1 MRDRKMRRLSALTCS
16 MVAVDTLFYSA
27 IGPLLP
33 LLASTH
39 ELSQAQLGLVSG
51 AFGAGAIAGALL
63 SAYLVGR
70 IGVRPVAVL
79 GLLTLGAA
87 SLAFGFGNGFGALA
101 LARLAAGASSA
112 LSWGAAFAWLV
123 LATPHA
129 RRGRAIGTLFG
140 TSVIG
145 AAMGP
150 VLGSLAATVGV
161 GVVFTAIAC
170 LAALIGLWALV
181 EPAAAPGPSAS
192 ELSLATVRTIMR
204 PPLAWGLGVV
214 ALGLMLFAALVVLAP
229 LGLDRL
235 GWSPRAVGAVFLLAA
250 LAEAAVHPMLGRWSD
265 ASGPGAPVRAGLTA
279 SVVLLLA
286 LTLTGGN
293 PWLLAPLVVLAAA
306 CFNAT
311 VTPGAAL
318 FSGRAAQ
325 AGVGPGVAFGA
336 VNFAW
341 SLGYALGAS
350 LAGVLAGAFGERIAY
365 LALGAVCFLAVL
377 IAQRTPYLSTAPM
390 PAPQSGM

>member
-1 MRDRKMRRLSALTCS
+1 
-16 MVAVDTLFYSA
+16 MVAVDTVFYSA

-33 LLASTH
+33 LLADTH
-39 ELSQAQLGLVSG
+39 GLSQARVGLISG
-51 AFGAGAIAGALL
+51 AFGAGAMAGALL

-70 IGVRPVAVL
+70 IGVRPVAVV
-79 GLLTLGAA
+79 GLLTLAAA
-87 SLAFGFGNGFGALA
+87 SVAFGLGDGFGALA

-140 TSVIG
+140 ASVIG
-145 AAMGP
+145 AATGP
-150 VLGSLAATVGV
+150 ALGSLAATVGV
-161 GVVFTAIAC
+161 GVVFTAVAC
-170 LAALIGLWALV
+170 LAVLIALWALA
-181 EPAAAPGPSAS
+181 EPTAAPGPSAT
-192 ELSLATVRTIMR
+192 ELSLTTARTILS

-250 LAEAAVHPMLGRWSD
+250 LAEAAVHPVLGRWSD
-265 ASGPGAPVRAGLTA
+265 AAGPGAPVRAGLTA
-279 SVVLLLA
+279 SVVLLVA
-286 LTLTGGN
+286 LTLAGGS
-293 PWLLAPLVVLAAA
+293 PWLLAALVVLAAA

-318 FSGRAAQ
+318 FSGRAAH
-325 AGVGPGVAFGA
+325 AGVGAGVAFGA

-350 LAGVLAGAFGERIAY
+350 LAGAVAGAFGEETAY
-365 LALGAVCFLAVL
+365 LALGVVCGLAL
-377 IAQRTPYLSTAPM
+377 LGTRRTPHLAPTVAA
-390 PAPQSGM
+390 APPGGR